1 MMHRYYR
8 APLKIT
14 ELFVRDMMYK
24 LKNILGTRGEATFT
38 WVILT
43 L

>member
-14 ELFVRDMMYK
+14 EMFVRDRKYK
-24 LKNILGTRGEATFT
+24 LKNILGTRGDATFT
-38 WVILT
+38 WAILK